1 LLRRLVQKDITMNTL
16 FNNTGFGPGYGV
28 AYGVNNSAGSGF
40 TSHAAKDPD
49 LNQGYS
55 AGANSFQ
62 SPVQLLENQISKNIP
77 ELSQLAQHNK
87 ADFTSQA
94 VADRVL
100 GFIETAIKQ
109 RAGSELEAQ
118 TMLQQAK
125 EGISQGFAD
134 ARKILSEMPQM
145 TEEID
150 AQIDKTESLIFQ
162 GLEDIAGS
170 LNSNS
175 RQQATGRLISEA
187 ASLTTQFEQSREA
200 SIEIVTQDG
209 DRVEVS
215 YSAYIE
221 SASSKSYAAN
231 QQGASASYELS
242 SVSSATF
249 QFNVQG
255 DLDEGE
261 QQAINELLNNVGD
274 LASQFFNGDVQAA
287 FNSATELGFDSGEL
301 KSFALDFQQST
312 YVEVVQNY
320 QRTEQYSDSAP
331 SIPAPGP
338 AAAID
343 VLAQLEKLIEHQ
355 NNNHYFEQAENTIKS
370 LLTDMLDLVDQDK
383 LLPARSFINDILENS

>member
-1 LLRRLVQKDITMNTL
+1 MNTL
-16 FNNTGFGPGYGV
+16 FNNSG
-28 AYGVNNSAGSGF
+28 YGVNNSANSGF
-40 TSHAAKDPD
+40 TSHVAKKPD
-49 LNQGYS
+49 INQGYFS
-55 AGANSFQ
+55 GASSSQ
-62 SPVQLLENQISKNIP
+62 SSSQLLENQISKNIP
-77 ELSQLAQHNK
+77 EFSQFTQANK
-87 ADFTSQA
+87 SDFSSQA

-100 GFIETAIKQ
+100 GFVETAIRQ

-118 TMLQQAK
+118 SMLQQAK
-125 EGISQGFAD
+125 EGISRGFAD

-150 AQIDKTESLIFQ
+150 AQIDNTESLIFQ
-162 GLEDIAGS
+162 GLEDIASS
-170 LNSNS
+170 LNSHS
-175 RQQATGRLISEA
+175 RQQGSGELISQS

-200 SIEIVTQDG
+200 SIEIITQDG
-209 DRVEVS
+209 DRIEVS

-231 QQGASASYELS
+231 QHGSSASYGFS
-242 SVSSATF
+242 GISSASF

-261 QQAINELLNNVGD
+261 QQAINELLSNVGD

-287 FNSATELGFDSGEL
+287 FNSAMELGFDSEEL

-320 QRTEQYSDSAP
+320 QRTEQYSDSVP
-331 SIPAPGP
+331 SMHSALASGP

-343 VLAQLEKLIEHQ
+343 MLAQLEKLIEQQ
-355 NNNHYFEQAENTIKS
+355 NNNQLFEQAEKTIKS
-370 LLTDMLDLVDQDK
+370 LLTDMLDLVNQDNS
-383 LLPARSFINDILENS
+383 LPVHSFINDIIKSS